1 MKKILL
7 VMGLGLMLTALSSCS
22 DDNTSPANTPEPV
35 VTQTSD
41 FNYFVRIASRVSS
54 RVEVIDSITGNV
66 SDIVCSE
73 SWLTAKQNGL
83 DGEQHPVMQLSI
95 SEESN
100 VDRTATVSFTSSDNK
115 QVCITVEKQR
125 VLGSND
131 GEILLPE
138 VTSANKLFYE
148 NWYAGDDGKVY
159 ISESN
164 TTGTWMKRALPWAN
178 NALGSVPPYVAEEM
192 KNTQA
197 DWRLVYSTLGLAST
211 SGANFFTL
219 YNDKQGKLR
228 FFYYIPNGVIG
239 TASTAYFIL
248 ELYNPSGKMSLAFN
262 SNEAMQ
268 MPISVQNS
276 GKVTIANNY
285 DPTPAGTQT
294 LHLMPIGTGPT
305 RSVTTGWACFD
316 VAADNGYKDQ
326 AKEALED
333 PNTRITLR
341 LATTLAGNIDLIADL
356 KNTGTLDMSGV
367 SLVKKGNSL
376 TAAATF
382 FNGLGTSLFQI
393 GGGVTNIGDN
403 KRGATQIIGGVSTLL
418 GTCLNTAAATKDSKQ
433 SFTGTAQ
440 IDFDTKGTIEGSV
453 TFEII
458 NSVPAITFNPDYFK
472 YKWETL
478 LSAHPEKWVDGST
491 TRGQRAGDSSLP
503 TYGLMNL
510 TENPVVYISADHLL
524 YSPAEYPASYEL
536 SYDKQLIECITK
548 DDEQLR
554 YISFLDPST
563 LEVFFNKEM
572 MGFDFD
578 RAEIST
584 CLVANAGPYDLYTG
598 PNAYFSYYQL
608 QNDQILLSTQEDGF
622 INLFSEQD
630 TKSAKLVACQNS
642 DIPTITKDPDLD
654 AKYEVSELLCD
665 DKSVDTQEEG
675 FNYRY
680 YGLTGSMFNGAR
692 KIVVDPVIYVPT
704 NKDHTYIYNKSHLG
718 SLYVVVF
725 ARLFKDD
732 KILLISKHF
741 LPEVRTFKSSEI
753 ATIKNRISQ
762 SRLTQAKTSQG
773 TIAAEY
779 VDTEWLKSRALK
791 MLELAGK

>member
-7 VMGLGLMLTALSSCS
+7 VMGLGLMLTALCSCS

-35 VTQTSD
+35 VTQTAD
-41 FNYFVRIASRVSS
+41 YNYFVRIASGVSS
-54 RVEVIDSITGNV
+54 RMMVIDSITGNV
-66 SDIVCSE
+66 SDVVCSE
-73 SWLTAKQNGL
+73 SWLTAKQDGQ
-83 DGEQHPVMQLSI
+83 DGEQHPVMRLTI
-95 SEESN
+95 PEESN
-100 VDRTATVSFTSSDNK
+100 VDRTATVSFTSTDNK
-115 QVCITVEKQR
+115 QVSITVAKQR

-138 VTSANKLFYE
+138 VTPRNKAFYQD
-148 NWYAGDDGKVY
+148 WYKGAGGLVY
-159 ISESN
+159 ITETNDSQ
-164 TTGTWMKRALPWAN
+164 TWRSRALPWAN
-178 NALGSVPPYVAEEM
+178 NALGAVPAYVAEEM
-192 KNTQA
+192 ERTKA
-197 DWRLVYSTLGLAST
+197 DWRLVYSTLGLEST

-228 FFYYIPNGVIG
+228 FFYYIPTGEISM
-239 TASTAYFIL
+239 ASTAYFIL
-248 ELYNPSGKMSLAFN
+248 ELHNPSGRMSLAFN
-262 SNEAMQ
+262 GNESKQ
-268 MPISVQNS
+268 MPIAVQNS
-276 GKVTIANNY
+276 GKVTVTNNY
-285 DPTPAGTQT
+285 DPTGGTQT
-294 LHLMPIGTGPT
+294 LYLMPIGTGPT

-316 VAADNGYKDQ
+316 IAADGGYMDR

-367 SLVKKGNSL
+367 SLVKKGSSL
-376 TAAATF
+376 AAAATF
-382 FNGLGTSLFQI
+382 FNGFGTSMFQI
-393 GGGVTNIGDN
+393 GGGITNIAED
-403 KRGATQIIGGVSTLL
+403 KKGAAQIIGGVSTLV

-440 IDFDTKGTIEGSV
+440 IDFDTKGTIEGTV
-453 TFEII
+453 KFDII
-458 NSVPAITFNPDYFK
+458 NSVPAITFRPDNFK

-478 LSAHPEKWVDGST
+478 LSAHPEKWADGSS

-510 TENPVVYISADHLL
+510 TGNPVVYISADHLL

-536 SYDKQLIECITK
+536 SYDKQLIECVTK

-563 LEVFFNKEM
+563 LEVYLNKEM

-584 CLVANAGPYDLYTG
+584 CLVANAGPYDVYTG
-598 PNAYFSYYQL
+598 PDAYYGYYQL

-630 TKSAKLVACQNS
+630 TKSAKLVACRNS

-654 AKYEVSELLCD
+654 ASYEVSELSCD
-665 DKSVDTQEEG
+665 DNSVDTQEEG

-704 NKDHTYIYNKSHLG
+704 NKDHTYIYNKSCLG
-718 SLYVVVF
+718 PLYVVVF
-725 ARLFKDD
+725 VRLIKGNTMQ
-732 KILLISKHF
+732 IISKHF
-741 LPEVRTFKSSEI
+741 VPEVRTFKGSEI
-753 ATIKNRISQ
+753 ATIKNRINRS
-762 SRLTQAKTSQG
+762 SLTQAKTSQG
-773 TIAAEY
+773 TVAAEY

-791 MLELAGK
+791 MLELAGN